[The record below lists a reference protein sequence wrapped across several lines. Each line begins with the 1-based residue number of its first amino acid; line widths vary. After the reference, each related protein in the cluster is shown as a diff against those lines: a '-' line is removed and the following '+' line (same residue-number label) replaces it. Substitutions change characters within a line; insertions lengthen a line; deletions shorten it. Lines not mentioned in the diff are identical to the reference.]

1 MPDIPAAVHIV
12 VGAVGHQELIP
23 LHVGQIQPAVG
34 LKALNVLQRNI
45 GAVLAVIVVAGH
57 HGGGVGQFHLDLAHS
72 KISVSVGGSLSVL
85 GVHIHIDVLKAEGGI
100 AGFRGTGVLQLNL
113 IEAACSLFIEQG
125 LKLLVAEVQ
134 GLLGAAVVQIQLQ
147 SDHILG
153 VLLLQSAHGGPVDAS
168 HPVGLQITGA
178 VLKEQSSAANVIS
191 GVLGLVFDHIF
202 QCVGC
207 NMVLKRQN
215 SIVGSVGG
223 VHSGQG
229 PDGQGAHH
237 HTEHHEKGQRLLA
250 HSCQHAHSPSSRC
263 AGSCKYAA
271 AGRAW
276 RRFPP
281 L

>member
-57 HGGGVGQFHLDLAHS
+57 HGGGVGQLHLDLAHS

-113 IEAACSLFIEQG
+113 IEAAAASLIEYSVQ
-125 LKLLVAEVQ
+125 LAVCKAER
-134 GLLGAAVVQIQLQ
+134 LIALAVVQIQLHAGHVGGIFSIQ
-147 SDHILG
+147 NSYDRSIRVMEGLP
-153 VLLLQSAHGGPVDAS
+153 VNSADRNRLVP
-168 HPVGLQITGA
+168 
-178 VLKEQSSAANVIS
+178 LKEELCPCDIVIS
-191 GVLGLVFDHIF
+191 IVRLALDHRLHSGLR
-202 QCVGC
+202 Q
-207 NMVLKRQN
+207 MVLEGQGVAELIVPL
-215 SIVGSVGG
+215 SIWR

-237 HTEHHEKGQRLLA
+237 HTEHHEKGQRLFA
-250 HSCQHAHSPSSRC
+250 HSCQHAHSPSSHC
-263 AGSCKYAA
+263 AGS
-271 AGRAW
+271 
-276 RRFPP
+276 F
-281 L
+281 